1 VLHTFRVNQLF
12 SSRRLFY
19 DAKLSSH
26 RGQLSPDNHS
36 EPQTLADAIE
46 SNIPRLIN
54 LWLNLGE
61 NGPLGVVGDP
71 GDLAFLRPRY
81 LTPLARLMV
90 GALRGSANHRAVYLD
105 ERTRYLPA
113 DLDAGS
119 RAALL
124 EHQLE
129 IEITEFAATF
139 SSEQLSPETVAHE
152 FDVLHSGL
160 KRRPGKNRTKLLLVG
175 DCIFVE
181 TRAFLQQQ
189 ARDQSIDLD
198 IDHVFFSASQGALS
212 VDDVLASIKRAPP
225 DLIGMSLFS
234 FEGIP
239 PYVGLLRQAAHLAT
253 PELDA
258 RVQGLVDLLDNVIQT
273 IRAET
278 DAPILLHNACGLP
291 LDRVRR
297 RLPFLAP
304 LSRSRRK
311 VVELIA
317 AKTADLAAT
326 RENTLLVDEVGLAEN
341 SGGLRACGRGVF
353 RADDVPAAVF
363 HTSRLGSLL
372 ADHYFEVLAAYRM
385 LRNAKVLLVDLDNTL
400 WFGVMAEGPVQHNLE
415 LQKLLKRLKEA
426 GVLLVALSKNDPES
440 IRWSEM
446 ALAPDDFVLHK
457 ISWQPKP
464 DGVSQAVS
472 ELDLAPAAFVLLD
485 DNPVERALV
494 SEQIP
499 GVAALDPARRETWRA
514 LEMWLDF
521 PSTKQ
526 TEEARRRTEL
536 YREAAERRR
545 STAGVHDYPS
555 MMQSLG
561 LRLGLRPA
569 QQSDMDRLLELIQ
582 RTNQFNTT
590 TKRRS
595 TAEIQQLFRSAS
607 HQIYVASLRD
617 RFGSLGVV
625 AVGITERTPD
635 DEVIIDSIIMSCR
648 AMGFGLEQALLSKL
662 IDREPAKRHIGL
674 FIPTERNGP
683 AAGLFANCGF
693 HKIGDD
699 NRWVLENKDQRP
711 EVPAWFNEER

>member
-1 VLHTFRVNQLF
+1 
-12 SSRRLFY
+12 
-19 DAKLSSH
+19 
-26 RGQLSPDNHS
+26 
-36 EPQTLADAIE
+36 
-46 SNIPRLIN
+46 
-54 LWLNLGE
+54 
-61 NGPLGVVGDP
+61 
-71 GDLAFLRPRY
+71 
-81 LTPLARLMV
+81 MV
-90 GALRGSANHRAVYLD
+90 
-105 ERTRYLPA
+105 T
-113 DLDAGS
+113 
-119 RAALL
+119 
-124 EHQLE
+124 
-129 IEITEFAATF
+129 
-139 SSEQLSPETVAHE
+139 HE

-160 KRRPGKNRTKLLLVG
+160 KRSPSKNRTKLLLVG

-189 ARDQSIDLD
+189 ARDQNIDLD
-198 IDHVFFSASQGALS
+198 IDHVFFSATQGALS
-212 VDDVLASIKRAPP
+212 ADDVLASIKRAQP

-239 PYVGLLRQAAHLAT
+239 PYVGLLRQAAHLTAS
-253 PELDA
+253 ELDA

-291 LDRVRR
+291 LDRIRR
-297 RLPFLAP
+297 RLPFLPP
-304 LSRSRRK
+304 LSRSRQR
-311 VVELIA
+311 VIDLIA
-317 AKTADLAAT
+317 AKTADLAST

-341 SGGLRACGRGVF
+341 SGGLRACGRRVF
-353 RADDVPAAVF
+353 RTDDVPVAVF
-363 HTSRLGSLL
+363 HTSRFGSIL
-372 ADHYFEVLAAYRM
+372 ADQYFKVLAANRI
-385 LRNAKVLLVDLDNTL
+385 LRKAKVLLVDLDNTL
-400 WFGVMAEGPVQHNLE
+400 WLGVMAEGPVQHYLE
-415 LQKLLKRLKEA
+415 RQMLLKRLKEA
-426 GVLLVALSKNDPES
+426 GVLLVALSKNDPDS

-446 ALAPDDFVLHK
+446 ALVPDDFVLHK

-464 DGVSQAVS
+464 DGVSQAVN

-485 DNPVERALV
+485 DNPAERALV

-499 GVAALDPARRETWRA
+499 DVAALDPTRRETWRA

-545 STAGVHDYPS
+545 STAGEHDYPS

-595 TAEIQQLFRSAS
+595 TAEIQQLFSSAS
-607 HQIYVASLRD
+607 HQLYVASLRD
-617 RFGSLGVV
+617 RFGNLGVV
-625 AVGITERTPD
+625 AVGITERTSD
-635 DEVIIDSIIMSCR
+635 DEVIFDSIIMSCR

-662 IDREPAKRHIGL
+662 IDREPGKRYIGL

-693 HKIGDD
+693 HKLGDD
-699 NRWVLENKDQRP
+699 NRWVLENNDHRP
-711 EVPAWFNEER
+711 EVPPWFSEES